1 MMPSTPVFVGIDVA
15 CAKRKRLPICFAA
28 YEGSR
33 LEPLLIPLELAEK
46 FPVGRGNVE
55 IAQDA
60 PFRREAAALTD
71 ALNHVCMAQG
81 WSIMRIAIDAPAA
94 PPATGIRASEQALR
108 DSGLSS
114 FQTPNVEGWNRL
126 RQDCRKHLRVE
137 GPLNRLPHANKIW
150 MLYGFEIFKA
160 LRAGCTGEV
169 IEVYPYAIVHAL
181 LRECP
186 HKSTPEGYRR
196 QVETLANETGW
207 NWNDLEYALGR
218 AVPGTKHDKLDAFMA
233 AWIASLAPQ
242 SRRAY
247 GNEKNPDDAIWV
259 PRN

>member
-1 MMPSTPVFVGIDVA
+1 MMSSTSVFVGIDVA

-28 YEGSR
+28 YEDTR
-33 LEPLLIPLELAEK
+33 LEPLLIPLELAKK

-55 IAQDA
+55 IMQDA

-71 ALNHVCMAQG
+71 ALNHVCTERG

-94 PPATGIRASEQALR
+94 PPGTGIRASEQALR
-108 DSGLSS
+108 ESGLSS
-114 FQTPNVEGWNRL
+114 FQTPNAGGWNRL
-126 RQDCRKHLRVE
+126 RQDCREHFRVG

-160 LRAGCTGEV
+160 LRARSTSEV

-181 LRECP
+181 LRKCP
-186 HKSTPEGYRR
+186 HKSTPEGYWR
-196 QVETLANETGW
+196 QLETLAIATGW
-207 NWNDLEYALGR
+207 NCNDLECALGR
-218 AVPGTKHDKLDAFMA
+218 AVPGTRHDKLDAFMA
-233 AWIASLAPQ
+233 AWVASLAPQ

-247 GNEKNPDDAIWV
+247 GNEKDPDDAIWV